1 MKQSSKLAYVLPYLP
16 SRIRSSVTAMSDYE
30 QSNIQ
35 EIRLRLGRKLT
46 VTLSSK
52 EYYLSKSGKL
62 SEDPINGLDVTA
74 DDINIVYKLALRDS
88 VHSFQREITR
98 GYVTINGGCRV
109 GFCGTAV
116 LDGSNGYKIENIK
129 DISSVNIRI
138 AREIYGCSDEIYQK
152 VFSNGVCSLL
162 IVGPPSSG
170 KTTVLRDITRRIGNV
185 QSVCLI
191 DERCEIASVS
201 NAAAHND
208 VGMKTDI
215 FSSYNKFEGI
225 MTAVRVM
232 SPKVLVCDEI
242 GSKEDLKALCYAI
255 NSGVKIIAS
264 CHSTDINEAI
274 IKPVISKLIK
284 MKAFDAAAL
293 LGCGAQCGRL
303 VEYCKL

>member
-62 SEDPINGLDVTA
+62 SEDPSNGLDVTA

-116 LDGSNGYKIENIK
+116 LDAPDSTGIQNRKHQGY
-129 DISSVNIRI
+129 
-138 AREIYGCSDEIYQK
+138 
-152 VFSNGVCSLL
+152 L
-162 IVGPPSSG
+162 I
-170 KTTVLRDITRRIGNV
+170 
-185 QSVCLI
+185 C
-191 DERCEIASVS
+191 
-201 NAAAHND
+201 
-208 VGMKTDI
+208 
-215 FSSYNKFEGI
+215 
-225 MTAVRVM
+225 
-232 SPKVLVCDEI
+232 
-242 GSKEDLKALCYAI
+242 
-255 NSGVKIIAS
+255 
-264 CHSTDINEAI
+264 
-274 IKPVISKLIK
+274 
-284 MKAFDAAAL
+284 
-293 LGCGAQCGRL
+293 
-303 VEYCKL
+303 